1 MLKLRN
7 HDEEQVEIELNDLE
21 QEKFQLQQLAEIRW
35 LDFIYVRALRRP
47 LIVTIVIQMTQQ
59 FSGKFV

>member
-7 HDEEQVEIELNDLE
+7 HDEEQVESELNDLE
-21 QEKFQLQQLAEIRW
+21 QEKFRLQQLAEIRW

>member
-7 HDEEQVEIELNDLE
+7 HDEEQVESELNDLE
-21 QEKFQLQQLAEIRW
+21 QEKFRLQQLAEIRW

-47 LIVTIVIQMTQQ
+47 LIVTIVILMTQQ